1 MTHATVFEM
10 QDWEERTYRLMG
22 DKAAEA
28 LARAHVMI
36 VGVGG
41 VGAYAAEMIARAGIG
56 RITIVAGDPVNC
68 TNINRQLPALHSTVG
83 LDKVA
88 VMQRRIADI
97 NPRADIEALKQFVTA
112 DSAGQLIET
121 AKPDF
126 VIDAID
132 SVSPKVALIKHC
144 IDNGVGI
151 ISSMGAGGRFD
162 PAAIRY
168 ADISQTR
175 NDGLARVVRTR
186 LKKMGIR
193 KGLPVVWSEELPT
206 ESALVH
212 TDEIPCKRSSYG
224 TVSYMPCMFGCMLAA
239 YAINKLRT
247 R

>member
-1 MTHATVFEM
+1 M

-56 RITIVAGDPVNC
+56 HITIVDGDTVNC

-97 NPRADIEALKQFVTA
+97 NPRANIEALKQFVTA
-112 DSAGQLIET
+112 DSA
-121 AKPDF
+121 
-126 VIDAID
+126 
-132 SVSPKVALIKHC
+132 HC